1 MAKYLVKF
9 VEKQYL
15 PNFQKL
21 DSYSIRLGSFL
32 DYKKTEDLKRQDK
45 SEGQR
50 GLNLTIQ
57 KPCNKLDEL
66 IKEDKLLMPKYTEKE
81 LDKNGNFIPKVTIFD
96 HEHLDDFNAW
106 IFCCSIVDNL
116 EDIEKIKNK
125 FNADSYYFISDINK
139 FFNAIQKSLVK
150 NLQDYPNNKNHQPR
164 IQYPNGDNIYLDG
177 FNNIVLYNNDSKYMD
192 FNYDTLT
199 DYIASKDSRTI
210 DKNLWFKKGINFK
223 DEKEFRFILYPTSGR
238 TENKHY
244 NINEIWCFLNVDL
257 NECIS
262 KTPIDIEIYNKS

>member
-9 VEKQYL
+9 VEQKYL
-15 PNFQKL
+15 PDFQKL
-21 DSYSIRLGSFL
+21 DAYSIRLGSFL
-32 DYKKTEDLKRQDK
+32 DYKETEDLKRQDK

-50 GLNLTIQ
+50 GLHLTI
-57 KPCNKLDEL
+57 KRPCRKLDEF
-66 IKEDKLLMPKYTEKE
+66 IEENKLLMPKYTSKE
-81 LDKNGNFIPKVTIFD
+81 LDKDGNFIPKVTIFD

-106 IFCCSIVDNL
+106 IFCCSIV
-116 EDIEKIKNK
+116 EDLQDVEKIKNK
-125 FNADSYYFISDINK
+125 FKADSYYFISNIDK
-139 FFNAIQKSLVK
+139 FSNAIQKSLSK
-150 NLQDYPNNKNHQPR
+150 NLQDCPVNKNHQSR
-164 IQYPNGDNIYLDG
+164 IHYPNGDNVYLDG
-177 FNNIVLYNNDSKYMD
+177 FNNIVTYGNDSKYMN
-192 FNYDTLT
+192 FNYHTLT

-244 NINEIWCFLNVDL
+244 NINEICCILDVNL

-262 KTPIDIEIYNKS
+262 KTPIDIEIYNKT